1 MKRAF
6 TLIELVI
13 VVGIL
18 GIIAAIVIPTLQS
31 HTQKVK
37 EATAKD
43 HLRMMRTL
51 IEIYEAKNGVPPGYP
66 DNDISNVPL
75 AEKFR
80 EHITISEVA
89 PPNEF
94 RGSMLKFPE
103 NPFNN
108 KDAVK
113 IIPDLTDFPAAPEDI
128 DTFGWIYQPATKTV
142 RLNWEGVDSEG
153 ISYFDY

>member
-1 MKRAF
+1 MKKGF

-18 GIIAAIVIPTLQS
+18 GIIAAIVIPTFQS
-31 HTQKVK
+31 HTQRVK

-51 IEIYEAKNGVPPGYP
+51 IEIYTAKNGVSPGYP
-66 DNDISNVPL
+66 DNDTSNAPL

-80 EHITISEVA
+80 EQITVESA
-89 PPNEF
+89 PAEEF
-94 RGSMLKFPE
+94 RSSMITFPE

-108 KDAVK
+108 KAAVK
-113 IIPDLTDFPAAPEDI
+113 IIPDLTDFPSKPEQT
-128 DTFGWIYQPATKTV
+128 DTFGWIYKPATKNV
-142 RLNWEGVDSEG
+142 RLNWPGVDSEG